1 MTMMC
6 ICSLFVYSGCSGKT
20 SVAIE
25 TDPSLP
31 SGGDLI
37 PLDDIWPSHDQNVCS
52 NSAHNVQSSADS
64 DSLIPGYLLVS
75 CIII

>member
-1 MTMMC
+1 M
-6 ICSLFVYSGCSGKT
+6 
-20 SVAIE
+20 AIE

-31 SGGDLI
+31 SGRDLI
-37 PLDDIWPSHDQNVCS
+37 PLDDILGCVMMRMFAS

-75 CIII
+75 SVLSFDVRYPTKICNLCSRYSF

>member
-1 MTMMC
+1 M
-6 ICSLFVYSGCSGKT
+6 
-20 SVAIE
+20 AIE

-31 SGGDLI
+31 SGRDLI
-37 PLDDIWPSHDQNVCS
+37 PLDDILGCVMMRMFAS

-75 CIII
+75 SVLSFDVRYPTKICMV